1 MIAVYMRVSTD
12 RQDELSQIDKLTNA
26 VKDFED
32 VRWYVDH
39 GITGTK
45 ATYTNR
51 EQYMQMLEDA
61 RSGKIEHIYCFDWSR
76 MWRNMVEQTRAA
88 DELLDLGIL
97 ITSMLEGTVRTKDD
111 LFMMHIHG
119 AVNEQEARRTRLK
132 SNEGIQAKHKQTAEA
147 MCRALKEGLSYDD
160 IPKKE
165 RWGNSQESRRRVK

>member
-12 RQDELSQIDKLTNA
+12 KQDEKSQIDKLTEA
-26 VKDFED
+26 VKDHD
-32 VRWYVDH
+32 NVKWYIDH

-51 EQYMQMLEDA
+51 AEYSRMLDDA
-61 RSGKIEHIYCFDWSR
+61 KNGKIDHIYCFDWSR

-88 DELLDLGIL
+88 HELIEMKIP
-97 ITSMLEGTVRTKDD
+97 ITSLLEGTVRTEDD

-132 SNEGIQAKHKQTAEA
+132 SREGISAKQRQVAEA
-147 MCRALKEGLSYDD
+147 MHKAMMEGKKYSD
-160 IPKKE
+160 IPE
-165 RWGNSQESRRRVK
+165 SQRWRNRFGTT

>member
-12 RQDELSQIDKLTNA
+12 KQDEQSQIDKLTNA
-26 VKDFED
+26 VNEFND
-32 VRWYVDH
+32 VKWYVDH

-51 EQYMQMLEDA
+51 AEYTRMLEDA
-61 RSGKIEHIYCFDWSR
+61 RNGKIEHIYCFDWSR

-88 DELLDLGIL
+88 HEFIQLGIPL
-97 ITSMLEGTVRTKDD
+97 TSLLEGTVKTEDD

-132 SNEGIQAKHKQTAEA
+132 SKEGIIAKQRQVAEA
-147 MCRALKEGLSYDD
+147 MYRATKEGKEYNE
-160 IPKKE
+160 IPE
-165 RWGNSQESRRRVK
+165 ELRWKNRFGTT